1 MRGLLCLLCCLWAQA
16 GSARGFAV
24 HDLTQVT
31 EAARASLGSG
41 SSAQAEPEHLTLTCT
56 GCAGAPLA
64 ELQLGRLSDGT
75 EQRVRSGKTSFGA
88 LEALCIKRNPDCRL
102 SGLPAGPAIGWI
114 TVYALG
120 NGGGATAVILRD
132 GDLLSIDARATSRG
146 SAEDT
151 VQRLVQTIMPRIV
164 GP

>member
-1 MRGLLCLLCCLWAQA
+1 MRGLLCLLWCLWAQA
-16 GSARGFAV
+16 GLAQGFAI
-24 HDLTQVT
+24 HDLTQVA
-31 EAARASLGSG
+31 EAVRTSLGSG
-41 SSAQAEPEHLTLTCT
+41 STAQAKPEHLILTCT
-56 GCAGAPLA
+56 AFAGAPTA

-88 LEALCIKRNPDCRL
+88 LEALCMKRNPDCRL

-120 NGGGATAVILRD
+120 YGGGATAVILRD

-146 SAEDT
+146 SAEDA
-151 VQRLVQTIMPRIV
+151 VQRLAQSIMPRIV

>member
-1 MRGLLCLLCCLWAQA
+1 MRGLLCLLCCLSAQA
-16 GSARGFAV
+16 GLAQGFAI

-41 SSAQAEPEHLTLTCT
+41 STAQAEPEHLILTCT
-56 GCAGAPLA
+56 ACVGAPTA

-75 EQRVRSGKTSFGA
+75 EQRVRSGKTSFAA

-102 SGLPAGPAIGWI
+102 SSLPAGPAIGWI
-114 TVYALG
+114 TVYAIE

-146 SAEDT
+146 RAEDA
-151 VQRLVQTIMPRIV
+151 VQRLAKTIMPRIV

>member
-1 MRGLLCLLCCLWAQA
+1 MVPLGAGGSRPRLRDPRPDAGGRSGPHEPRQRIAAQA
-16 GSARGFAV
+16 K
-24 HDLTQVT
+24 
-31 EAARASLGSG
+31 
-41 SSAQAEPEHLTLTCT
+41 PEHLILTCT
-56 GCAGAPLA
+56 AFAGAPTA

-88 LEALCIKRNPDCRL
+88 LEALCMKRNPDCRL

-120 NGGGATAVILRD
+120 YGGGATAVILRD

-146 SAEDT
+146 SAEDA
-151 VQRLVQTIMPRIV
+151 VQRLAQSIMPRIV